1 MIFGPP
7 ILRPGIFRHAFGVGR
22 IASATALHPLAA
34 AYVAALGSSP
44 SAIPRISRAFQILDD
59 AGLLPHFVDGAY
71 YGTDGNLST
80 GNPLSLRGVAAA
92 AMTGSFTRGRYGLTA
107 DQSDVQGIGHNIAAT
122 NSGAF
127 FVDDT
132 PFVPSVSAPAFG
144 PIACIGTTAPT
155 TSSHQYGYAT
165 TSVPRVQSFN
175 DSGSY
180 VNDSAYSNSDATL
193 GSRII
198 DPQSW
203 TPTIHGVTYGYA
215 AHRSWVNGVRSALVG
230 STFAAATAANK
241 TRVSLFR
248 RPANGT
254 TFSNPASPKIQYVG
268 RITSWIL
275 FARELSNTEASA
287 VTRAMT
293 ALRGNAKV
301 LIVEGDSLT
310 ESIFGASPFRS
321 RDNWPYAV
329 TQNAAWQNHFLVNAA
344 CSGHQVSGMVS
355 SNNFTT
361 QCLPFM
367 SRDFISDVTFA
378 AAGGINDFGV
388 SGATT
393 AAAVYANLRTLVD
406 LAKANGAR
414 TVLATIPTPA
424 TSWTSLNSGTNGTRL
439 AALNTLIRNGHASGH
454 FDVLVDANAAVPA
467 YDVDATKWHDTVH
480 PNAAGNALWAA
491 AFLAA
496 VV

>member
-22 IASATALHPLAA
+22 IASPTALHPLAA

-44 SAIPRISRAFQILDD
+44 SAIPRISRAFRILDD
-59 AGLLPHFVDGAY
+59 AGLLNVLVDGAY

-80 GNPLSLRGVAAA
+80 GNPISLRGVAAA
-92 AMTGSFTRGRYGLTA
+92 AMTGSLTRGRYGLTA

-122 NSGAF
+122 NSGTF
-127 FVDDT
+127 LVDET
-132 PFVPSVSAPAFG
+132 PLIPSSGFASFS
-144 PIACIGTTAPT
+144 PIISIGTTAPT
-155 TSSHQYGYAT
+155 TSSHQYGYAL
-165 TSVPRVQSFN
+165 TSVPRIQSFN
-175 DSGSY
+175 DAGSY
-180 VNDSAYSNSDATL
+180 VNDSPYSNAGATS
-193 GSRII
+193 GSRLI

-203 TPTIHGVTYGYA
+203 RSSIHGANYGYA
-215 AHRSWVNGVRSALVG
+215 SHRAWINGVRSDLVG

-268 RITSWIL
+268 TITSWML

-287 VTRAMT
+287 ATRAMT
-293 ALRGNAKV
+293 VLRGNSKA

-310 ESIFGASPFRS
+310 DAIFGATPVRS
-321 RDNWPYAV
+321 RDNWAYAV
-329 TQNAAWQNHFLVNAA
+329 TQNSAWSDHLLINAA
-344 CSGHQVSGMVS
+344 ASGHQVSGMVS
-355 SNNFTT
+355 SENFTT
-361 QCLPFM
+361 QCLAFM
-367 SRDFISDVTFA
+367 PRDFISEAVYA
-378 AAGGINDFGV
+378 LAGGINDFGA

-424 TSWTSLNSGTNGTRL
+424 TSWTSLNSGANGTRL

-467 YDVDATKWHDTVH
+467 YDVDATKWQDTVH

-496 VV
+496 VA

>member
-1 MIFGPP
+1 M
-7 ILRPGIFRHAFGVGR
+7 AFSG
-22 IASATALHPLAA
+22 ASAIFHPLAR
-34 AYVAALGSSP
+34 AYAAALGSSP
-44 SAIPRISRAFQILDD
+44 VALNRISRAFDILDQ
-59 AGLLPHFVDGAY
+59 AGLSGVFVDGAY
-71 YGTDGNLST
+71 YGTDGNKTT
-80 GNPLSLRGVAAA
+80 GNPISLRGVAAA

-107 DQSDVQGIGHNIAAT
+107 DQTDVQGIGHAIAAT

-132 PFVPSVSAPAFG
+132 PLVPSSGAAAFG

-165 TSVPRVQSFN
+165 TSVPRIQSFN
-175 DSGSY
+175 DSGSF
-180 VNDSAYSNSDATL
+180 VNDSAYSNSDATA
-193 GSRII
+193 GSRHI

-203 TPTIHGVTYGYA
+203 RSTIHGVTFGYSS
-215 AHRSWVNGVRSALVG
+215 HRSWVNGVRSALVG

-248 RPANGT
+248 RPANST

-268 RITSWIL
+268 TITSWML

-293 ALRGNAKV
+293 VLRGNAKA
-301 LIVEGDSLT
+301 LIMEGDSLT
-310 ESIFGASPFRS
+310 EAIFGASPFRS
-321 RDNWPYAV
+321 RDSWGYAV
-329 TQNAAWQNHFLVNAA
+329 TQDAAWSNHLLINAA
-344 CSGHQVSGMVS
+344 CSGHQVAGMVS
-355 SNNFTT
+355 SGNFAT

-367 SRDFISDVTFA
+367 PRDFIDEATYA
-378 AAGGINDFGV
+378 LAGGINDFGV

-393 AAAVYANLRTLVD
+393 AASVYANQRILLD
-406 LAKANGAR
+406 LAKAAGAR

-424 TSWTSLNSGTNGTRL
+424 TAWTSLNGGANGTRL
-439 AALNTLIRNGHASGH
+439 AALNTLIRDGHVAGH
-454 FDVLVDANAAVPA
+454 FDFLVDANAAVPA
-467 YDVDATKWHDTVH
+467 YNTDASKWIDTVH

-496 VV
+496 VTP